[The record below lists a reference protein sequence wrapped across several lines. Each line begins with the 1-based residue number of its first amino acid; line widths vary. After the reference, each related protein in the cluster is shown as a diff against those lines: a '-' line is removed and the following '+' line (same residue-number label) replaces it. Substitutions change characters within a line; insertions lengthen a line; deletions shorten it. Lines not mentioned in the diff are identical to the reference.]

1 MVCARIQCCPCL
13 RPCAAEDQLSPL
25 MMHGETV
32 RFRRGEQLWQ
42 RGDQATHVYS
52 LCTGTWKLTQPW
64 EEGREV
70 ILDLAHRGQMVGE
83 EAAIPGSTRLNG
95 CVALSAGKAVRVSRE
110 VLALLVREDPKLTQ
124 TMLQTS
130 YQRARA
136 VSTRLEEMTVGS
148 VRSRVARVLLRLA
161 EEEGLDDA
169 RGRFVPVPLRR
180 GDLADLVAC
189 RVETVIRVMTDWQRR
204 EVIDTQR
211 EGFVIRSLQDLK
223 HDAMEG

>member
-1 MVCARIQCCPCL
+1 MVCARIQACPRT
-13 RPCAAEDQLSPL
+13 RPCAAEEQLCPM
-25 MMHGETV
+25 MMHGEPL

-42 RGDQATHVYS
+42 RGDQATHVYT

-70 ILDLAHRGQMVGE
+70 ILDLAHRGQMIG
-83 EAAIPGSTRLNG
+83 AIPGSTRLNG

-110 VLALLVREDPKLTQ
+110 VLALLLRDDPKLTQ
-124 TMLQTS
+124 AMLQAS
-130 YQRARA
+130 YQRAQA

-211 EGFVIRSLQDLK
+211 EGFVIRSLRELK
-223 HDAMEG
+223 RDAIDG